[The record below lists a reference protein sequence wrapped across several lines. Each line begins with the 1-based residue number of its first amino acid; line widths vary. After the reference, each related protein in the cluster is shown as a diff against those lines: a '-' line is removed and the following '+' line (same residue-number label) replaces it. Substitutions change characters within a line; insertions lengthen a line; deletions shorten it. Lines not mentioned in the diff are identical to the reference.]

1 MINQANLY
9 KIGKIYQILC
19 SEYGFNYTERSNDYT
34 NWVNY
39 REPFMLLAIKSN
51 RNGLNAKVLTGK
63 GFVLNIMIDIN
74 TEYLEELKNENQ

>member
-19 SEYGFNYTERSNDYT
+19 SVDNFNYPERSNDNK
-34 NWVNY
+34 NWVDY
-39 REPFMLLAIKSN
+39 REPFMLLAIKIN

>member
-1 MINQANLY
+1 LINQAYLY

-19 SEYGFNYTERSNDYT
+19 SEDNFNYPERSNDNT
-34 NWVNY
+34 NWVDY

-51 RNGLNAKVLTGK
+51 RNGLCIKVLTGK

>member
-19 SEYGFNYTERSNDYT
+19 SEYGFNYTERSNDNT
-34 NWVNY
+34 NWVDY
-39 REPFMLLAIKSN
+39 REPFMLLAIKIN